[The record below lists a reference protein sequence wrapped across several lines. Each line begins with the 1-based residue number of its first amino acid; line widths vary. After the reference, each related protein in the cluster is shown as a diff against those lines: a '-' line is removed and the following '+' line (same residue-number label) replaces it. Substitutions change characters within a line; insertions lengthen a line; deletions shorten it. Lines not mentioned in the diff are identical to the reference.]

1 MSLLSEGGREGGEW
15 WWVGQRSE
23 SRNGDAARMIP
34 IPSKK
39 NNNRNDNPLRHL
51 EGFIIITG
59 SKNFE
64 PNRIE
69 LNRNEPSRT
78 KHVIDDDGKA
88 EK

>member
-51 EGFIIITG
+51 EGLIIITG
-59 SKNFE
+59 SKNVEPNE
-64 PNRIE
+64 PNRIKP
-69 LNRNEPSRT
+69 NRTEPNQARN
-78 KHVIDDDGKA
+78 
-88 EK
+88 